1 MLQLRK
7 DIFMTPKLLR
17 QLLKHPI
24 LPGES
29 LNSSEMSMEYVDFRN
44 KEISRFSL
52 QYLAKFICEIDV
64 DRLSINGEAMPLRQI
79 VTDNLTELN
88 MRDAGLYSE
97 DLFVL
102 SQALKRNRSLKS
114 INLSKN
120 MIGLTFKDEKQ
131 IMDIKLKN

>member
-1 MLQLRK
+1 
-7 DIFMTPKLLR
+7 MTPKLLR
-17 QLLKHPI
+17 QLLKHPL

-29 LNSSEMSMEYVDFRN
+29 LKSEVSTEYVDFRD

-64 DRLSINGEAMPLRQI
+64 DRLSINGAAMPLRQI
-79 VTDNLTELN
+79 VTDNLTQLN

-102 SQALKRNRSLKS
+102 SQALKRNRSLTS

-131 IMDIKLKN
+131 IMDIKLKNQERL